1 MQGKK
6 RAVVLA
12 LDIMCDAVDRY
23 KELCEGRY
31 CGQHSSSCFCLCQHV
46 CTRSFRFSVLSPF
59 LGAFAAMFL
68 TSPPLGQY
76 PGVSLQ
82 APF

>member
-1 MQGKK
+1 MCIVQYSVVVQGKK

-31 CGQHSSSCFCLCQHV
+31 CGEHH
-46 CTRSFRFSVLSPF
+46 
-59 LGAFAAMFL
+59 G
-68 TSPPLGQY
+68 
-76 PGVSLQ
+76 
-82 APF
+82 

>member
-1 MQGKK
+1 MYCSMQTPSVHCTLQYGRLQGKK

-31 CGQHSSSCFCLCQHV
+31 CGEHLKCASVSR
-46 CTRSFRFSVLSPF
+46 CTP
-59 LGAFAAMFL
+59 
-68 TSPPLGQY
+68 
-76 PGVSLQ
+76 
-82 APF
+82 

>member
-1 MQGKK
+1 MHHTLQCRGLQGKK

-31 CGQHSSSCFCLCQHV
+31 CGEHPKCAIMFCCTHPELVVSS
-46 CTRSFRFSVLSPF
+46 
-59 LGAFAAMFL
+59 L
-68 TSPPLGQY
+68 TYSLVMHLTNPPCAT
-76 PGVSLQ
+76 PI
-82 APF
+82 

>member
-1 MQGKK
+1 MVLQGKK

-31 CGQHSSSCFCLCQHV
+31 CGEHHGHLQS
-46 CTRSFRFSVLSPF
+46 LSTDNF
-59 LGAFAAMFL
+59 VD
-68 TSPPLGQY
+68 SHEHQSWHRKHGQ
-76 PGVSLQ
+76 
-82 APF
+82 

>member
-1 MQGKK
+1 MHCSLQCLLQGKK

-31 CGQHSSSCFCLCQHV
+31 CGEHLQMHSIVCLH
-46 CTRSFRFSVLSPF
+46 TRRL
-59 LGAFAAMFL
+59 
-68 TSPPLGQY
+68 
-76 PGVSLQ
+76 
-82 APF
+82 